1 MGVSTY
7 GVIDDI
13 ISMLNTQ
20 WNYDND
26 DAPKP
31 RITKNWE
38 EKSVGIIDDLQDT
51 IIVTPNSESI
61 QYFSLYG
68 INHLHTTVAS
78 IDVRSY
84 DEDRFRSVVN
94 QVDKI
99 IKNQVRR
106 TNYVDAR
113 LLVSKSLSQDYRNMF
128 RHIFEITYRELDP

>member
-1 MGVSTY
+1 MGISTY

-31 RITKNWE
+31 RVVKNWE

-51 IIVTPNSESI
+51 IVVTPSSESI

-68 INHLHTTVAS
+68 VNHLHTTIAS
-78 IDVRSY
+78 IDIRSY
-84 DEDRFRSVVN
+84 DEDRFRSIVN

-106 TNYVDAR
+106 TNYVDVR
-113 LLVSKSLSQDYRNMF
+113 LLVSKSLSQDYRNIF